1 MSSKTDKKYFSKL
14 ITQRFLSAMSTLVKT
29 HEITVIAFGEIVGF
43 SSSNITRL
51 KEDNGVN
58 TVTLEAVARM
68 CDHFNVSPTWLFTGK
83 GKFLGETPKAN
94 ALDLL
99 KEAMQMMEIEGKRK
113 IAKRKLSLNKKAS

>member
-1 MSSKTDKKYFSKL
+1 MKSLTTDKKYFSKL
-14 ITQRFLSAMSTLVKT
+14 ITQRFLLAMSTLIKT

-68 CDHFNVSPTWLFTGK
+68 CDHFNVSPVWLFTGK
-83 GKFLGETPKAN
+83 GKFLGETPKSN
-94 ALDLL
+94 PLDLL
-99 KEAMQMMEIEGKRK
+99 KEAMQMMEGEGKRR
-113 IAKRKLSLNKKAS
+113 IAKQKKQIKR